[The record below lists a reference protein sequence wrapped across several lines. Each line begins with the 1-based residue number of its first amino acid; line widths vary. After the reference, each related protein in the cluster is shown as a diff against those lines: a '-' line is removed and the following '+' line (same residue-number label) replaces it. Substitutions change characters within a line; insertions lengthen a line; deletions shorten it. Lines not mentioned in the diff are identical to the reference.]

1 MRNIIAA
8 FFLIILFACGSR
20 KTDTQ
25 ISKSSGTSDI
35 NINSQMA
42 IANKSEGIFTKNHT
56 ITDLGYGFSIEPI
69 NGQNSFFTLKS
80 GTDSVQVQT
89 NAKVSFNKNN
99 KKEEIKIVYK
109 YINVT
114 TYYSQTAYKSHN
126 TYKSFNK
133 NKKTEKQ
140 AYPWWIFVI
149 LGMVLMITIILI
161 WKWFKTTNAYTYLPF
176 IQWKQK

>member
-1 MRNIIAA
+1 MKNIIAA
-8 FFLIILFACGSR
+8 LFLIILFACGSR

-35 NINSQMA
+35 DLSTQTA
-42 IANKSEGIFTKNHT
+42 ITNKSEGIFTKNHT

-80 GTDSVQVQT
+80 GTDSVQVHT
-89 NAKVSFNKNN
+89 NAKVNFNKNN
-99 KKEEIKIVYK
+99 KKEEIKIVYR

-114 TYYSQTAYKSHN
+114 TYYSQTTYKSHN
-126 TYKSFNK
+126 TYKTFNK

-140 AYPWWIFVI
+140 AYPWWTFVI
-149 LGMVLMITIILI
+149 LGMVLYFVLSEIINKNTFVSL
-161 WKWFKTTNAYTYLPF
+161 WKRLTK
-176 IQWKQK
+176 K